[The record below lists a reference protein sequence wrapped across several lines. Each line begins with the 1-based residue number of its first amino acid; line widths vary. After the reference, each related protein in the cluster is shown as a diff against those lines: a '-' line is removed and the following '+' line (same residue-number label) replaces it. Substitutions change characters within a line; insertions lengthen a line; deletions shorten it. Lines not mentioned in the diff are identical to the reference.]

1 MTKIIIKPILLSLTN
16 KRKITVH
23 KNNYYSKKLT
33 ILQLLI
39 HISLPK
45 LRIFSWVS
53 SCALHGHCAGKRAK
67 KKKKKRN
74 IWQLMRRL
82 ALAFPT
88 WSAEVRLVSGC

>member
-67 KKKKKRN
+67 KKKKEKKYLAAN
-74 IWQLMRRL
+74 AQASTSISHLERR
-82 ALAFPT
+82 
-88 WSAEVRLVSGC
+88 SQIS